1 MSEKIIQREVHI
13 YRENEPFLFY
23 ELRPDGI
30 WNSSLSEETVNRQG
44 LMFEHWHEDL
54 EFSYNWT
61 GNSRHYINGELV
73 IGKPGRLIATNSKFI
88 HNIIPEPSDEG
99 KTDVVVTVIVIKAEF
114 IAENFPQYSD
124 FYFTNSKEVADSA
137 VRHCMEKIH
146 RFVKSQKDDEYAHL
160 YGKSLVL
167 ELLYLAVK
175 EGIIAREK
183 LACINV
189 EKNVERMKGILSFI
203 ENHYREPITQAQV
216 AEKFYFNCSYF
227 SKYFKQ
233 CTGMTYREYLSRYR
247 VEQAR
252 VELLAT
258 EKSVTEIAL
267 DNGFSDDRRFIL
279 NFKKYFDMTPLR
291 YRKTKR

>member
-73 IGKPGRLIATNSKFI
+73 IGKPGRLIATNSK
-88 HNIIPEPSDEG
+88 
-99 KTDVVVTVIVIKAEF
+99 
-114 IAENFPQYSD
+114 
-124 FYFTNSKEVADSA
+124 EVADSS

-175 EGIIAREK
+175 EGIIAREN

-252 VELLAT
+252 VELLTT